1 MSQRK
6 RTAKRKG
13 AQRPR
18 PRWESRDYCLWRAP
32 RPQQPAVR
40 QGTSGLR
47 TPCHMTESFLRRKNS
62 RTSVWGPFTCSIR
75 KIRHGYSSPSTE
87 GAVTAVARA
96 ARAAAEAA
104 EDAEAAEAAVGVVG
118 AVDAAAGVF
127 RLEVSASAADF
138 FRHSKAEC
146 PSAFCGR
153 NLRAWWTRFQGVYG
167 ASAPMLL
174 WIRRAVG
181 PKRHAHIRMK
191 F

>member
-1 MSQRK
+1 V
-6 RTAKRKG
+6 A
-13 AQRPR
+13 
-18 PRWESRDYCLWRAP
+18 
-32 RPQQPAVR
+32 AV
-40 QGTSGLR
+40 
-47 TPCHMTESFLRRKNS
+47 
-62 RTSVWGPFTCSIR
+62 
-75 KIRHGYSSPSTE
+75 
-87 GAVTAVARA
+87 
-96 ARAAAEAA
+96 AAEAA
-104 EDAEAAEAAVGVVG
+104 VAASEDAEAAEAAE
-118 AVDAAAGVF
+118 AAEVAEVGVF

-181 PKRHAHIRMK
+181 PKRHAHIRTK